1 MNLLAHIFLSGDDQE
16 LLIGNF
22 IGDHVKG
29 NKKFD
34 YPDGIRRGIELHR
47 AIDHFTDTHPITAQG
62 RKYLYERHSKYSG
75 VVLDLFYDH
84 FLAANFNDFSKVPL
98 EKFTREKYAL
108 LNLSQHW
115 FPEKVKHFYPFMV
128 ERDWLTGYA
137 TIDGIGRTLTGLS
150 RRVSFENRMHEAT
163 ADLVQFYEPLEK
175 DFKLFFPELI
185 RFTSSY

>member
-16 LLIGNF
+16 LLVGNF

-29 NKKFD
+29 NRKLE

-47 AIDHFTDTHPITAQG
+47 AIDHFTDTHAITAKG
-62 RKYLYERHSKYSG
+62 RSYLYSRQSKYAG

-84 FLAANFNDFSKVPL
+84 FLAANFHNYSKIPLPQFSQ
-98 EKFTREKYAL
+98 TKYRQLAEA
-108 LNLSQHW
+108 QHW

-137 TIDGIGRTLTGLS
+137 SVEGIGRTLTGLS
-150 RRVSFENRMHEAT
+150 RRVAFQNRMHEAT
-163 ADLVQFYEPLEK
+163 EDLLQWYQPLEN
-175 DFKLFFPELI
+175 DFKAFFPELV
-185 RFTSSY
+185 RFSTTF

>member
-29 NKKFD
+29 NRKFD
-34 YPDGIRRGIELHR
+34 FPDGIRRGIELHR
-47 AIDHFTDTHPITAQG
+47 AIDHFTDTHPITAQS
-62 RKYLYERHSKYSG
+62 RKYLYARQSKYSG

-84 FLAANFNDFSKVPL
+84 FLAANFNDYSAVPL
-98 EKFTREKYAL
+98 ALFSREKYLQLA
-108 LNLSQHW
+108 NGDHW
-115 FPEKVKHFYPFMV
+115 FPEKVKHFYPYMV

-137 TIDGIGRTLTGLS
+137 TVEGIGKTLTGLS

-163 ADLVQFYEPLEK
+163 EDLVEWYEILEK
-175 DFKLFFPELI
+175 DFKNFFPELI
-185 RFTSSY
+185 RFSSSF